1 MEEIFGNDELFNSTA
16 EALAS
21 RIAHVYTAEE
31 IALMLGAL
39 GAAFA
44 SIVYSL
50 KHIKSSSCWGFKCK
64 QQVEEVCI
72 VPPQPMRQS
81 SEV

>member
-1 MEEIFGNDELFNSTA
+1 MEEIFGNTELFNHTLEVA
-16 EALAS
+16 AS
-21 RIAHVYTAEE
+21 KLEHIYTAEE
-31 IALMLGAL
+31 IALMLGAF

-50 KHIKSSSCWGFKCK
+50 KHIKSSSCWGMSCK
-64 QQVEEVCI
+64 QSVDEVC
-72 VPPQPMRQS
+72 VVPQPLRES

>member
-1 MEEIFGNDELFNSTA
+1 MEEIFGNAELFNHTL
-16 EALAS
+16 EVGAS
-21 RIAHVYTAEE
+21 KIGHTYTAEE
-31 IALMLGAL
+31 IALMLGAF

-64 QQVEEVCI
+64 QSVEEVC
-72 VPPQPMRQS
+72 VVPQPLSQS

>member
-1 MEEIFGNDELFNSTA
+1 MEEIFGNDELFNDTLDAAAAKLS
-16 EALAS
+16 
-21 RIAHVYTAEE
+21 HVYTAEE

-44 SIVYSL
+44 SIIYSL

-64 QQVEEVCI
+64 QSVEEVCI
-72 VPPQPMRQS
+72 VPQPVRQS

>member
-1 MEEIFGNDELFNSTA
+1 
-16 EALAS
+16 
-21 RIAHVYTAEE
+21 
-31 IALMLGAL
+31 MLGAF

-50 KHIKSSSCWGFKCK
+50 KHIKSSSCWGMSCK
-64 QQVEEVCI
+64 QSVDEVC
-72 VPPQPMRQS
+72 VVPQPLRES

>member
-1 MEEIFGNDELFNSTA
+1 MEEIFGNGELFNHTLEVA
-16 EALAS
+16 AS
-21 RIAHVYTAEE
+21 KLEHIYTAEE
-31 IALMLGAL
+31 IALMLGAF

-50 KHIKSSSCWGFKCK
+50 KHIKTSSCWGISCK
-64 QQVEEVCI
+64 QQVDEVCI
-72 VPPQPMRQS
+72 VPQPLRES